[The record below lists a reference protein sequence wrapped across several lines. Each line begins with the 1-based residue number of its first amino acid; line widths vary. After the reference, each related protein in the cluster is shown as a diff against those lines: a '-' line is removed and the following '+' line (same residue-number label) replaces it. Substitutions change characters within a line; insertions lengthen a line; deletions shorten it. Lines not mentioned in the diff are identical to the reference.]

1 MTFRKV
7 GLKISL
13 STVIIFHLMEG
24 FVYWLTKVDGWVWQP
39 IFVVLIGTGL
49 YLTFKLRGLQF
60 RKLFYSLKLAFS
72 RNHVEG
78 EGDISHFEALMTAL
92 AATIGIGNIAGIAT
106 AIAMGGL
113 GSLFWLW
120 LTSLIGMATK
130 YAEAVLAIRYRGV
143 DKRGEMAGG
152 PMYYI
157 ERGLNW
163 KWMAGAFALFGTIT
177 TLCTGNIVQSNSIAS
192 AIEASFGIN
201 VWITGTIL
209 AICTG
214 LVLIGG
220 IKSIGNVTS
229 YLVPFM
235 ALFYILGSL
244 VIIVLR
250 YDAVPMAFQQIFST
264 AFTGQAALGGFA
276 GSTIMMAMQMGVARG
291 VFSNESGLGTAPIA
305 AAAAKTD
312 LPGRQAL
319 ISMTG
324 AFLSTVVCTF
334 TGLAIAV
341 TNVLGIYG
349 ADGKMLNGVP
359 LTIAAF
365 ETVLPFFGGII
376 VVIGSILFGYSTI
389 VGWAYYGEKC
399 CEYLMGARS
408 IFYYRLIFTVFVL
421 LGVIIPMDVVWAL
434 ADITNALMALPNL
447 IGIVALAGVVGYE
460 TQLFFDKVNGEAL
473 SAKADSKCTESMQ

>member
-1 MTFRKV
+1 
-7 GLKISL
+7 
-13 STVIIFHLMEG
+13 MES
-24 FVYWLTKVDGWVWQP
+24 FLYWLTKVDEWVWKP
-39 IFVVLIGTGL
+39 LLVVLVGTGL
-49 YLTFKLRGLQF
+49 YLTYILRGIQF
-60 RKLFYSLKLAFS
+60 RHLFYSLKLAFTRHDDQS
-72 RNHVEG
+72 A
-78 EGDISHFEALMTAL
+78 GDISHFQALMTAL
-92 AATIGIGNIAGIAT
+92 AATIGIGNIAGVAT

-120 LTSLIGMATK
+120 VTSLIGMSTK
-130 YAEAVLAIRYRGV
+130 YAEAILAIKYRIV

-163 KWMAGAFALFGTIT
+163 KWLAMAFAFFGTIT
-177 TLCTGNIVQSNSIAS
+177 TLFTGNVVQSNSIS
-192 AIEASFGIN
+192 EAIYASFGVD
-201 VWITGTIL
+201 VWITGVVL
-209 AICTG
+209 AACTG

-220 IKSIGNVTS
+220 IKSIGGVTS

-244 VIIVLR
+244 AILVMR
-250 YDAVPMAFQQIFST
+250 YDAIPEAFERIFTT

-276 GSTIMMAMQMGVARG
+276 GSTIMMAIQMGVSRG

-341 TNVLGIYG
+341 THILGQLG
-349 ADGKMLNGVP
+349 PSGRMLNGVP

-365 ETVLPFFGGII
+365 ETALPHVGGLI

-399 CEYLMGARS
+399 CEYLFGVRS
-408 IFYYRLIFTVFVL
+408 ILFYRLIFTVFVF
-421 LGVIIPMDVVWAL
+421 LGVIIPLDMVWAL
-434 ADITNALMALPNL
+434 ADIANAFMALPNL
-447 IGIVALAGVVGYE
+447 IGIIALAGVVTSE
-460 TQLFFDKVNGEAL
+460 TRIFFDVVAQEELKGA
-473 SAKADSKCTESMQ
+473 